1 VNGAL
6 KKRAENA
13 RQLLLSTGST
23 PAIRAETVNIINAL
37 VRALE
42 EKESKDAAQA
52 RIDATAQAMF
62 AARSLSREAYGA
74 LMVSVVDLVYASAA
88 ALEAGR
94 ERFISKRSVE
104 EKAL

>member
-1 VNGAL
+1 VNAAL
-6 KKRAENA
+6 KKRAENV
-13 RQLLLSTGST
+13 RQMLLSTGST
-23 PAIRAETVNIINAL
+23 PAIRAETVNTINAL

-62 AARSLSREAYGA
+62 AARSLYDRDHQG
-74 LMVSVVDLVYASAA
+74 SVRLADLVYASAA

-104 EKAL
+104 G